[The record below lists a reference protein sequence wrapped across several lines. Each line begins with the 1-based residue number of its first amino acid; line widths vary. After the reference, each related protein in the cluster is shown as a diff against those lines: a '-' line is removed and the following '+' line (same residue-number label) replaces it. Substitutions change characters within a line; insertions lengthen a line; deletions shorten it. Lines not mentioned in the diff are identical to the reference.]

1 MATKKV
7 LEELMGHPLAG
18 ARPVRLLEMFWRYG
32 VDPGLRG
39 RALRVLLLS
48 LTGVPFTFLERLL
61 HGQRIREHQLE
72 SPPVFI
78 LGHWR
83 SGTTHLHNL
92 MSQDPAFAVLTYFQ
106 VYFQNY
112 ALLNLGL
119 HRRLLELALPKTRPM
134 DEMALGVDLP
144 AEEEFAIAC
153 VDDVGIINGIWF
165 PRELPHYLRG
175 TILFEGKGGQPDPAA
190 RQRWQAAYRHV
201 LAKASL
207 ASGGRPLLLKNPAN
221 TGRVSALLELYP
233 QARFI
238 HIYRNPYLVFP
249 STVRLY
255 EALMERGAF
264 HRASRREIEEWVLE
278 VYTRVMD
285 RFEAERSLIPEQNLI
300 EIRFEELER
309 EPLAVLESVYTHL
322 RLPGFEAAR
331 PRFEAYVRGQ
341 QGYRKNVHRLDG
353 ALIERVQQHWGPAL
367 KRWGYLPP
375 EPDAST

>member
-1 MATKKV
+1 
-7 LEELMGHPLAG
+7 MGHPLAG
-18 ARPVRLLEMFWRYG
+18 ARPIRLLEMLWRHG

-48 LTGVPFTFLERLL
+48 LTGVPFTFIERLL
-61 HGQRIREHQLE
+61 HGRRIREHQLE

-119 HRRLLELALPKTRPM
+119 HRRLLEWALPKTRPM

-165 PRELPHYLRG
+165 PRELPRYLRD
-175 TILFEGKGGQPDPAA
+175 TVLFEDTGGQPDPAA
-190 RQRWQAAYRHV
+190 RKRWQAAYRHV

-233 QARFI
+233 HARFI

-249 STVRLY
+249 STVRLH

-264 HRASRREIEEWVLE
+264 HRASRHEIEEWVLE
-278 VYTRVMD
+278 IYTHVMD

-309 EPLAVLESVYTHL
+309 EPLAVLESVYAHL

-331 PRFEAYVRGQ
+331 PRFEAYVRRQ

-353 ALIERVQQHWGPAL
+353 ALIERVQQRWGPAL
-367 KRWGYLPP
+367 RRWGYLPP
-375 EPDAST
+375 EPDATT